1 MERRM
6 KNNILL
12 IGLGHFGMTV
22 AKKLTEYKQDVMAVD
37 MSEER
42 VDMALPFVTNARIG
56 NATDEKFVAS
66 LGVNDYDFCI
76 VGIGDDFLS
85 SLQTTALL
93 KDYGAK
99 YVVARATSDAQEKLL
114 LRNGADRVVFPE
126 KTLAAWTAI
135 RFASNHIFDYLA
147 LDDQFSI
154 AEIDV
159 PKRWVGKTVHELDI
173 RKLYHLNIIALKED
187 NVLIPGV
194 DPTKP
199 LTANQRLVVLGRKE
213 NIDKCF
219 Q

>member
-1 MERRM
+1 M

-12 IGLGHFGMTV
+12 IGLGYFGMTV

-56 NATDEKFVAS
+56 NTTDEKFVAS

-76 VGIGDDFLS
+76 VGIGDDFL
-85 SLQTTALL
+85 
-93 KDYGAK
+93 
-99 YVVARATSDAQEKLL
+99 
-114 LRNGADRVVFPE
+114 RVVFPE
-126 KTLAAWTAI
+126 KTLATWTAI